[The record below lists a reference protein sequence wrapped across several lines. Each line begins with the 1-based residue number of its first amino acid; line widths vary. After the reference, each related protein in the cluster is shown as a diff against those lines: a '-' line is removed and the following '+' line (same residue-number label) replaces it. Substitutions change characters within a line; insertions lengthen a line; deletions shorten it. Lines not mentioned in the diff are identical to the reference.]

1 MPLLEQ
7 VIISGA
13 IISSI
18 YAVVALGFTLIY
30 GVSGIINLTHGA
42 FFMIGA
48 YIYGAFHTYFSSL
61 FPAEF
66 SYMAP
71 VLALIVT
78 PILTGII
85 GSIFYRL
92 TFHQVLGDQIA
103 TLVVSICGCIFFQQ
117 IIWIIFGSVSAF
129 RLPIPPMITGT
140 FTIIGV
146 SVVSPQA
153 LAAVLSLV
161 LFAGVWIFIAKS
173 KSGKAMKALSQDLEA
188 AMIVGISVE
197 KMYMLTSAISAGIAS
212 IAAVFFTAMSGAAS
226 WDMWL
231 LALAFS
237 FSIVI
242 LGGLGSIKGTLI
254 GAFIFGYSIAY
265 ITLAGGG
272 GLVTSFPFIVMI
284 VVLIIRPKGLFGK
297 RVEME

>member
-212 IAAVFFTAMSGAAS
+212 IAAVS

-265 ITLAGGG
+265 ITLTGGG

>member
-13 IISSI
+13 IMSSI

-48 YIYGAFHTYFSSL
+48 YIYGGFNTYFSIL

-78 PILTGII
+78 PIMTGLI

-92 TFHQVLGDQIA
+92 TFHQILGDQIA

-117 IIWIIFGSVSAF
+117 IIWMVFGSVLAF
-129 RLPIPPMITGT
+129 RLPITPMITGT
-140 FTIIGV
+140 FTLIGV

-161 LFAGVWIFIAKS
+161 LFASVWIFISRS

-188 AMIVGISVE
+188 AQLVGISVK

-212 IAAVFFTAMSGAAS
+212 IAAVFYTSMEGAAS
-226 WDMWL
+226 WDIWL
-231 LALAFS
+231 RALAFS

-265 ITLAGGG
+265 IALVAGG

-284 VVLIIRPKGLFGK
+284 IVLIIRPKGLFGK
-297 RVEME
+297 RIEME

>member
-161 LFAGVWIFIAKS
+161 LFAGVWIFI
-173 KSGKAMKALSQDLEA
+173 
-188 AMIVGISVE
+188 
-197 KMYMLTSAISAGIAS
+197 
-212 IAAVFFTAMSGAAS
+212 
-226 WDMWL
+226 
-231 LALAFS
+231 
-237 FSIVI
+237 

-265 ITLAGGG
+265 ITLTGGG